1 MDVKKMVSAAALLL
15 VISALAANIQIPR
28 AVERVWFDDS
38 DNFWVRF
45 GPEADAWDA
54 GSLGFATSS
63 GTYNFPCDYTLPP
76 ELPFE
81 INLSQAIPG
90 FTINRAEDFFTVDTD
105 PYDDPLD
112 ETVSWGPQNDTS
124 VNIHPLTAGQSVV
137 QYSVGYQI
145 YMGEWESMHVWA
157 KDNGT
162 AYVHPYCPA
171 TLCTLSVQVNDL
183 SGQPASSVPIHLNYG
198 TYPDTVWPDAH
209 TNSNGW
215 WQKQYFY
222 AQRVRVIIKDPVTG
236 TWVYNQL
243 HFPEPGE
250 HIHIEAIVTSSG
262 VAPEELMPKT
272 LELSPSVL
280 GTSSGNTLHV
290 EYRSKQPL
298 ERAARLDLYDLRGRW
313 MVGREMPREGYT
325 DWVLPDLANGIYFI
339 RLSGSRGPLV
349 GGRITIIK

>member
-38 DNFWVRF
+38 DNLWVRF
-45 GPEADAWDA
+45 GPEADAWDV

-90 FTINRAEDFFTVDTD
+90 FTINRAEDFFIVDTD

-183 SGQPASSVPIHLNYG
+183 NGQPASSVPIHLNYG

-222 AQRVRVIIKDPVTG
+222 AQPLRFGSLVRQHPARGIQIKTAAG
-236 TWVYNQL
+236 KSR
-243 HFPEPGE
+243 
-250 HIHIEAIVTSSG
+250 TS
-262 VAPEELMPKT
+262 
-272 LELSPSVL
+272 
-280 GTSSGNTLHV
+280 
-290 EYRSKQPL
+290 
-298 ERAARLDLYDLRGRW
+298 
-313 MVGREMPREGYT
+313 
-325 DWVLPDLANGIYFI
+325 
-339 RLSGSRGPLV
+339 GPLRFARQMD
-349 GGRITIIK
+349 GRQGNAQRGIHRLGFTGPCQRHLLHPSQRLQRPSGWRPYHHHKVR

>member
-45 GPEADAWDA
+45 GPEADAWDV

-63 GTYNFPCDYTLPP
+63 GTYNFPCDYTLPL

-209 TNSNGW
+209 TNSNG
-215 WQKQYFY
+215 
-222 AQRVRVIIKDPVTG
+222 
-236 TWVYNQL
+236 
-243 HFPEPGE
+243 
-250 HIHIEAIVTSSG
+250 
-262 VAPEELMPKT
+262 
-272 LELSPSVL
+272 
-280 GTSSGNTLHV
+280 
-290 EYRSKQPL
+290 
-298 ERAARLDLYDLRGRW
+298 
-313 MVGREMPREGYT
+313 
-325 DWVLPDLANGIYFI
+325 
-339 RLSGSRGPLV
+339 
-349 GGRITIIK
+349 